1 VLQEEALVM
10 CINVL
15 KLVPIE
21 DQLLVFEGSKIRP
34 TALVN
39 EHLSREHTIKAVGP
53 ARADA
58 TIAAAAAAAAALDAT
73 LAGSHGDR
81 EVITVAA
88 LSHQH
93 TTMQARLA
101 FMRAQMDTDRQRR
114 QQAQRQQVQDQ
125 SMDVNMDM
133 DSGADAGAD
142 VEVTERAMGLD
153 IGELLGMLVT
163 MQDGKHAFSAL
174 RFAKKM
180 LHLEAEVGKS
190 TQTQSQA
197 APPLSIAPIVVVVW
211 RLSCCLF
218 ATFSPIA
225 LILVVEWRR
234 FCCLFCCCF
243 YCYWHQHRL

>member
-1 VLQEEALVM
+1 M

-15 KLVPIE
+15 KLVPVE

-39 EHLSREHTIKAVGP
+39 KHLSREHTIKAVGP

-58 TIAAAAAAAAALDAT
+58 TIAAAADAAAAALNAT

-133 DSGADAGAD
+133 DSGAGAGAVVD

-190 TQTQSQA
+190 KQTQSE
-197 APPLSIAPIVVVVW
+197 APPPPPLHCPNCW
-211 RLSCCLF
+211 CCLEAF
-218 ATFSPIA
+218 
-225 LILVVEWRR
+225 L
-234 FCCLFCCCF
+234 LFVCHLF
-243 YCYWHQHRL
+243 PPSS